1 MFHSDSDWENSSD
14 SDSSSEDMDGLEFEY
29 SGQASSILSCL
40 DESIGKIDD
49 FLSFETGFQRGD
61 IVSSVVTNTSLQTGK
76 VVKVQI
82 SLDLESLHGK
92 VLKDVHSTKISRI
105 RSITVGDHVVQGPW
119 IGRVDKVVDRITVLF
134 DDGTS
139 CEVDETDKEK
149 LLLPVPPNLLEDPS
163 YPFYPG
169 QRVQVRLSTTCRSA
183 RWLCGSSKDNQ
194 DIGTISAVKP
204 GIVYV
209 DWLANVLVGCDSA
222 PPAPTCLQNANDLV
236 VIPLFLHENWQ
247 LGDWCALPTANEGK
261 GFTSGENHLQKIFVI
276 AKTKTVVD
284 VVWQD
289 GTNSSGLH
297 SQSLLP
303 VNVVNAHEFW
313 PGQFVV
319 EKSTTEDDDDEPLVS
334 GNQKWGVVI
343 AVDAKEHTVKVK
355 WNSLLESNDQMEEIV
370 SAYELVE
377 HPDYSYCF
385 GDIVFKGQT
394 AALKDKD
401 QTDYCSCIGYVSGFK
416 DGAVEVTWASGLAT
430 NVAPNEICR
439 VEKQDGSSLTP
450 LQEDVEEERSQAT
463 VDHGKQFINHAATPN
478 SDGMEDDNNNQQWGC
493 SSSFNHQSTFGMLTS
508 IAARIFGTFSY
519 SSVSSPV
526 ILDCVLED
534 ENQLEQ
540 SETCDPSTETKPLVA
555 VEMHRFDKASIEQE
569 VDELE
574 ENKGL
579 KSLPATQSSE
589 LFVKF
594 DMVNDCSD
602 HHFADGAG
610 KGLAVSQVKRTWLKR
625 VQQEW
630 SSLTEDLPESIYVRV
645 YEERIDL
652 VRAAIVG
659 APGTPYHNGLF
670 FFDIY
675 LPPQYPYEPP
685 AVHYRSGGLRLNPN
699 LYESGKICLSLL
711 NTWTGTG
718 TEVWNPESSS
728 ILQVLLSLQALVL
741 NEKPYFNEAGY
752 DNQVGK
758 AEGEKNSISYNENA
772 FLVTWKSMLYLLRKP
787 PKHFEPLVE
796 QHIKLHSHAIL
807 SACKAYMD
815 GAPIAKDG
823 QLEEQETPKGSS
835 DGFKIMLAKLLPK
848 LVEAFSNKG
857 IDCGTEK

>member
-1 MFHSDSDWENSSD
+1 MDVFHSDSDWENSSD

-29 SGQASSILSCL
+29 SGQARNILSCL

-49 FLSFETGFQRGD
+49 FLSFEAAFARGD
-61 IVSSVVTNTSLQTGK
+61 IVSSATNPSLQTGK
-76 VVKVQI
+76 VSSVHI
-82 SLDLESLHGK
+82 SVDLESLHGK
-92 VLKDVHSTKISRI
+92 ILKGVDSTKISRI
-105 RSITVGDHVVQGPW
+105 RSITVGDHVIQGPW

-139 CEVDETDKEK
+139 CQVDETDKEK

-169 QRVQVRLSTTCRSA
+169 QRVQVRLSTACRSA
-183 RWLCGSSKDNQ
+183 RWLCGSWKDNQ

-209 DWLANVLVGCDSA
+209 DWLANVLVGCDSTVST
-222 PPAPTCLQNANDLV
+222 PMRVQDANDLV
-236 VIPLFLHENWQ
+236 LLPLFLHESWQ
-247 LGDWCALPTANEGK
+247 LGDWCTLSTANAP
-261 GFTSGENHLQKIFVI
+261 ENRLQEIFVV
-276 AKTKTVVD
+276 AKTKTVLD

-289 GTNSSGLH
+289 GTGSSGLP

-313 PGQFVV
+313 PGQFVL
-319 EKSTTEDDDDEPLVS
+319 EKSATDDDE
-334 GNQKWGVVI
+334 NNKWGVVT

-355 WNSLLESNDQMEEIV
+355 WNSSCDQVEETV

-377 HPDYSYCF
+377 HPDYSYCY

-394 AALKDKD
+394 SAPNDKD
-401 QTDYCSCIGYVSGFK
+401 QKDYMSCIGYVSGFK
-416 DGAVEVTWASGLAT
+416 DGSVEVSWASGLFS
-430 NVAPNEICR
+430 NVAPNEIFR

-450 LQEDVEEERSQAT
+450 LQDDVEEEVSQVA
-463 VDHGKQFINHAATPN
+463 VDRGKQFVNHADHPW
-478 SDGMEDDNNNQQWGC
+478 EC
-493 SSSFNHQSTFGMLTS
+493 SSSFDHQSTFGILTS
-508 IAARIFGTFSY
+508 IAARVLGSFSY
-519 SSVSSPV
+519 ASVSNPV
-526 ILDCVLED
+526 ILSCVRED
-534 ENQLEQ
+534 EDELEN
-540 SETCDPSTETKPLVA
+540 SVTCEMKPLAA
-555 VEMHRFDKASIEQE
+555 VEMQRFEKASLEQE
-569 VDELE
+569 VDGLK
-574 ENKGL
+574 ENQGL
-579 KSLPATQSSE
+579 KSLSATQSGE
-589 LFVKF
+589 LFAKF

-602 HHFADGAG
+602 HHFVDGAG
-610 KGLAVSQVKRTWLKR
+610 KGLAMSQVKRTWLKR
-625 VQQEW
+625 VQKEW
-630 SSLTEDLPESIYVRV
+630 SSLAEDLPESIFVRV

-652 VRAAIVG
+652 VRAAIIG

-685 AVHYRSGGLRLNPN
+685 VVHYRSGGLRLNPN

-718 TEVWNPESSS
+718 SEVWNPESSS
-728 ILQVLLSLQALVL
+728 VLQVLISLQALVL

-796 QHIKLHSHAIL
+796 QHIKLRSADIL
-807 SACKAYMD
+807 ASCKAYMD
-815 GAPIAKDG
+815 GAPIARDD
-823 QLEEQETPKGSS
+823 QLEERETPKGSS

-848 LVEAFSNKG
+848 LVEAFSNIG
-857 IDCGTEK
+857 IDDGQKNEVLGS